1 MGLRCWFEIMGNCCS
16 CKAGLH
22 LSGVPFAA
30 CSLSPQLQHLPAAC
44 NFKAE
49 ENKDSWELLNNTWRT
64 VLDSAPHT
72 VSGIKRKYLWFPLL
86 LFSTSY
92 LSFTASPPKIS
103 TRVLSWLAASL
114 IVYVQSFFP
123 PFFLLLLFFPGSNQ
137 EKLWEQRL
145 PISAGE
151 WRSAVWVS
159 TLPFPGSAFTSLI
172 QKESLSSKLADPS
185 AAGVSQAEPLLLC
198 CLFVGHIKWAHVSS
212 GAIWC
217 FHAQIC
223 KNLF

>member
-22 LSGVPFAA
+22 LSGVPFAD
-30 CSLSPQLQHLPAAC
+30 CSLSSIYQQLATLKPRRTKTLGNSWTTPEGLCLILPRTPWAESGGNTSDFLCYCSQHPTFLLQLHRPRFQLVSSSDLLLLSLFMC
-44 NFKAE
+44 NPF
-49 ENKDSWELLNNTWRT
+49 
-64 VLDSAPHT
+64 
-72 VSGIKRKYLWFPLL
+72 FPL
-86 LFSTSY
+86 
-92 LSFTASPPKIS
+92 
-103 TRVLSWLAASL
+103 
-114 IVYVQSFFP
+114 
-123 PFFLLLLFFPGSNQ
+123 FLLLLFFPGSNQ